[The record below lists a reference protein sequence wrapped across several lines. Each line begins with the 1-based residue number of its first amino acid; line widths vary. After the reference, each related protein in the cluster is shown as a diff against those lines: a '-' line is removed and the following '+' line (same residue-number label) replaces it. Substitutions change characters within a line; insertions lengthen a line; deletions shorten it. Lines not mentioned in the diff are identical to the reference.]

1 MKTQTQWMFRS
12 LALLGLC
19 LLLSGCDSPEP
30 GQNPDEDPGQTA
42 DQELGQDPG
51 LFETPEAAIQAWS
64 DLIGKKD
71 VERVEAIFGPGSFE
85 LFKSGD
91 DGDDQADRERVK
103 AMILAGVAFEDFDE
117 NTKIALLG
125 EEAWPWP
132 IPLVRDGG
140 GWRFDTAAGREE
152 LLNRRI
158 GRNEL
163 WTLTALHEYVAAQQ
177 EYRSQPQ
184 DGNPP
189 AYAQRF
195 RSTEGK
201 RDGLYWTVAEGEDL
215 SPLGELLAESDVEE
229 SNPQP
234 FHGYYYRI
242 LTSQGPS
249 APGGARDYLDESGL
263 MTGGFAV
270 VAWPAKYGNSGVM
283 TFMTNQRGLIYQKD
297 LGAETEQAVSA
308 IQAFDPDDSWVPT
321 GDRMEEA
328 DPQ

>member
-1 MKTQTQWMFRS
+1 MKKKIQEMFCG
-12 LALLGLC
+12 LAVLGLC
-19 LLLSGCDSPEP
+19 LLVSGCGRQDPGQDP
-30 GQNPDEDPGQTA
+30 GQNA
-42 DQELGQDPG
+42 DQNPGRQISQDPG

-64 DLIGKKD
+64 ELIGKKD
-71 VERVEAIFGPGSFE
+71 QERVEAIFGPGSFE

-91 DGDDQADRERVK
+91 DDADQEDGERVK
-103 AMILAGVAFEDFDE
+103 AMILAGVEFEDFDE
-117 NTKIALLG
+117 NTRIALLG
-125 EEAWPWP
+125 EQAWPWP
-132 IPLVRDGG
+132 IPLVRDGA
-140 GWRFDTAAGREE
+140 GWRFDSVEGREE

-163 WTLTALHEYVAAQQ
+163 WTLTALHEYVEAQH
-177 EYRSQPQ
+177 EYRSQPR

-195 RSTEGK
+195 SSTEGK
-201 RDGLYWTVAEGEDL
+201 RDGLYWTAAEGEEL

-242 LTSQGPS
+242 LTSQGAS
-249 APGGARDYLDESGL
+249 APGGDRDYLDDSGL

-270 VAWPAKYGNSGVM
+270 IAWPAKYGNSGVM
-283 TFMTNQRGLIYQKD
+283 TFMTNHRGLIFQKD

-308 IQAFDPDDSWVPT
+308 IQSFDPDDSWVPT
-321 GDRMEEA
+321 GDRMEEV